1 MKMLFGGLLL
11 AIGGLIALLSGLCSA
26 YFVLMMLGG
35 GGNAEAVGGMLFL
48 VLFVGGIPF
57 AIGLG
62 LFFWGRS
69 LIRSAREEDQQR

>member
-26 YFVLMMLGG
+26 YFLLSMIGTRG
-35 GGNAEAVGGMLFL
+35 SEAGELLFL

-69 LIRSAREEDQQR
+69 LVRSAREDERS